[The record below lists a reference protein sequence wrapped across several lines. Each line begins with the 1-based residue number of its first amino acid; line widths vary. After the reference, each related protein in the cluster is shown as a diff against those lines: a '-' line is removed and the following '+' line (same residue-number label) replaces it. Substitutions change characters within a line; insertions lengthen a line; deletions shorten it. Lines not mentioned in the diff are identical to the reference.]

1 MTLLCLCTNN
11 AAGCGSCAQSSREAL
26 ARFET
31 RLPGATPGQL
41 LERAIAEHRADVV
54 LGLLERDGPRIDLN
68 GRLDPARHDSTSALM
83 TALAACDARIVALIA
98 GRAGFDL
105 GRSLAPFD
113 RWRWAG
119 TCTADV
125 AAGFLA
131 IPGADPGAADGNGE
145 TLLHAAARAPAA
157 LTTMQMLLARPGVAV
172 DAVDAIDAHNASGMS
187 PLHVAVVAGNDAA
200 VELLLAH
207 GGVDVNNR
215 NTLNGW
221 TVLMNAVFA
230 GHDAIA
236 ERLLGRTEIDVNAT
250 DQFGNSAL
258 HIAAERGR
266 TALVRRLLGCAEIRV
281 NAKDHLGRTPLSR
294 AAFAGHA
301 DAVAALLAH
310 PAIAV
315 NLVDRDRQT
324 PLWWATAGK
333 QAAVVRLLLADPR
346 VDSSLTNRPGHQT
359 ARDVAVELGLSD
371 LLPDLDHHAA
381 AHPATDQLGAG
392 DDYVERSYEHPA
404 PTYIHPEP
412 DPRH

>member
-11 AAGCGSCAQSSREAL
+11 ATGCGPCAQSSRDAL

-31 RLPGATPGQL
+31 QLPGATPGQL

-54 LGLLERDGPRIDLN
+54 LGLLERDGARLDLN
-68 GRLDPARHDSTSALM
+68 DRLDPTRHDSTSALM
-83 TALAACDARIVALIA
+83 TALAACDAQIVALIA
-98 GRAGFDL
+98 GRTGFDL
-105 GRSLAPFD
+105 ARSLALFD

-119 TCTADV
+119 TCSVDV
-125 AAGFLA
+125 VAGFLA
-131 IPGADPGAADGNGE
+131 IPGADPAAADGNGE
-145 TLLHAAARAPAA
+145 TLLHAAARVPAA
-157 LTTMQMLLARPGVAV
+157 INTVRMLLTRPGVAV
-172 DAVDAIDAHNASGMS
+172 DTPDASGMS
-187 PLHVAVVAGNDAA
+187 PLHVAAVAGNDGA

-215 NTLNGW
+215 NTLNRW

-230 GHDAIA
+230 GHDAVG
-236 ERLLGRTEIDVNAT
+236 ERLLDRPAIDVNAT
-250 DQFGNSAL
+250 DELGNSAL

-266 TALVRRLLGCAEIRV
+266 TVLVRRLLGRSEIRV

-301 DAVAALLAH
+301 DVVAALLAH

-333 QAAVVRLLLADPR
+333 QVAVVRLLLADPR
-346 VDSSLTNRPGHQT
+346 VDSSITNRPDRQT
-359 ARDVAVELGLSD
+359 ARGVAIELGLSD
-371 LLPDLDHHAA
+371 LLPDLDRHAA
-381 AHPATDQLGAG
+381 AHPAADQLSAG
-392 DDYVERSYEHPA
+392 DDYIERSYEHPP
-404 PTYIHPEP
+404 PTFIHPEP
-412 DPRH
+412 DPGP

>member
-1 MTLLCLCTNN
+1 MILLCLCSNN
-11 AAGCGSCAQSSREAL
+11 VAGCGPCARSSREAL
-26 ARFET
+26 ARFEAQQ
-31 RLPGATPGQL
+31 PGATPGQL

-68 GRLDPARHDSTSALM
+68 DRLDPARHDSTSALM
-83 TALAACDARIVALIA
+83 TALAACDPLIVPLIA

-105 GRSLAPFD
+105 GRSLAPFE

-119 TCTADV
+119 TCSADV

-157 LTTMQMLLARPGVAV
+157 IATVQMLLARPGVAV
-172 DAVDAIDAHNASGMS
+172 DVHDASGMS

-215 NTLNGW
+215 NTLNRW

-230 GHDAIA
+230 GHDATG
-236 ERLLGRTEIDVNAT
+236 ERLLGRTDVDVNAT
-250 DQFGNSAL
+250 DELGNSAL

-266 TALVRRLLGCAEIRV
+266 TALVKRLLGRAEIRV

-301 DAVAALLAH
+301 DVVAELLGH

-333 QAAVVRLLLADPR
+333 QAAVVRFLLADPR
-346 VDSSLTNRPGHQT
+346 VDSSITSRPGRQT
-359 ARDVAVELGLSD
+359 ARDIAVELGLSD

-392 DDYVERSYEHPA
+392 DDYVERSYEHPP